1 MNTKSAL
8 LKIVKIVG
16 SQAELA
22 RQLKVSQGNISD
34 WIVGRRNV
42 PAKKVRP
49 LVLLSKG
56 TITEKDLRPDIFG

>member
-1 MNTKSAL
+1 MNTKNAL

-22 RQLKVSQGNISD
+22 RQLKVSQGNVSD
-34 WIVGRRNV
+34 WIDGRRNV